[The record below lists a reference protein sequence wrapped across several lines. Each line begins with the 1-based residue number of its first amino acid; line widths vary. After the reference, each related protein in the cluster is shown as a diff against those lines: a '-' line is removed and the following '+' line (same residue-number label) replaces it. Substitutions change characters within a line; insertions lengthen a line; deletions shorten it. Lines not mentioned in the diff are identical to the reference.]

1 MLSSEN
7 SYQDYQRISKV
18 IEIPVSLIY
27 DCTIFDIFEEEI
39 TQDGIDKD
47 EYHKQWEDIEERG
60 QREDY
65 SLKESLQALRF
76 VDESD

>member
-7 SYQDYQRISKV
+7 SYQDDQRIPKV

-27 DCTIFDIFEEEI
+27 DCTIFDIFEEKI

-47 EYHKQWEDIEERG
+47 EYHKQREDIEERG